1 VRGIRYQTPGG
12 VPFKTYGIVEDEL
25 IEGRTYPKTVELVH
39 LSEGFENRIEF
50 EHWPSDTTLPPALFS
65 PEIASET
72 FLARMRR
79 HLASSP
85 LGERIEAELEAA
97 HERVREHDARFGAG
111 EAR

>member
-1 VRGIRYQTPGG
+1 
-12 VPFKTYGIVEDEL
+12 
-25 IEGRTYPKTVELVH
+25 
-39 LSEGFENRIEF
+39 
-50 EHWPSDTTLPPALFS
+50 
-65 PEIASET
+65 
-72 FLARMRR
+72 MRR